1 MDSNMNQQN
10 YQSAMNNPS
19 AVNNQLM
26 NTQPALNNPAGVSYQ
41 PTVPPYQPYV
51 IQPKEYKKLDIKDKV
66 FMLVFFA
73 LSFIFIN
80 FAFPAFNL
88 GFTIFYFLLFTAST
102 VYLYCAEHKPSF
114 FSLICGGL
122 SLAGSVVFSIYD
134 DTFINFI
141 LLVLLGGLFT
151 IYCLGLSNAF
161 HNKQGSFKLIGD
173 IVSGSLLYPIKNLPD
188 MFGSIKVSAKSDK
201 KSFNA
206 VIGIVVALPVLLIII
221 PLLVKSDAAFE
232 GLIDTVINNIGKYI
246 LQVIFAFIIA
256 PYLISFML
264 GKRLGINK
272 RTGKGKSTGRKS
284 IPASGMIS
292 FLSVISATYMVYL
305 FSQLAYFFSTFNG
318 ILPENYEYSASAFAR
333 RGFFEMFAICVI
345 NIFII
350 SIVTILAKRND
361 SKKLSPVI
369 KALSCFISL
378 FSVLLII
385 TAMSKMK
392 LNISIFGLSKNRL
405 LVSVFMLMLLVIIA
419 FFIIHIFVPRLNY
432 MQPIIIIC
440 SAMFIALAFADVDG
454 AIAKYNVNAY
464 QQGELE
470 SVDVLYLGDLADSA
484 IPYILALS
492 DDENCSNQVN
502 YVMQNKMLY
511 SDDIYCNDEGQYVY
525 NKPDFRKYNLSKDKA
540 YKQLCAYLNTDAFIQ
555 YADSYNTPAEDI
567 YNDGMTE
574 DYTEYNADYNADINY
589 DDYDYVNP
597 DYIDYS
603 QYNYTDENG
612 DEFVYV
618 DQNHEL
624 YYD

>member
-10 YQSAMNNPS
+10 YQSAMNS
-19 AVNNQLM
+19 
-26 NTQPALNNPAGVSYQ
+26 QPALSNQAGVSCQ
-41 PTVPPYQPYV
+41 RTVPPYQPYV
-51 IQPKEYKKLDIKDKV
+51 IQPKEYKKLDIKDKA
-66 FMLVFFA
+66 FMLIFFV

-80 FAFPAFNL
+80 FAFSAFNL
-88 GFTIFYFLLFTAST
+88 GFTIFYFLLFIAST
-102 VYLYCAEHKPSF
+102 VYLYRAVAKSSV

-134 DTFINFI
+134 DGFINFI
-141 LLVLLGGLFT
+141 LLILIGGLFT

-161 HNKQGSFKLIGD
+161 HNKQGSFKLIND
-173 IVSGSLLYPIKNLPD
+173 VISGSLLYPIKNLPD

-264 GKRLGINK
+264 GKRQGINK

-284 IPASGMIS
+284 IPASGVIS
-292 FLSVISATYMVYL
+292 FLSVISATYIVYL

-318 ILPENYEYSASAFAR
+318 ILPDDYEYSASAFAR

-345 NIFII
+345 NILII

-361 SKKLSPVI
+361 SKRLSLVI

-385 TAMSKMK
+385 TAMSKMR
-392 LNISIFGLSKNRL
+392 LNIFIFGLSKNRL
-405 LVSVFMLMLLVIIA
+405 LVSVFMLMLVVIIA
-419 FFIIHIFVPRLNY
+419 FFIVHIFVPRLNY

-440 SAMFIALAFADVDG
+440 SAMFITLAFADVDG
-454 AIAKYNVNAY
+454 AVAKYNVSN
-464 QQGELE
+464 QNELE
-470 SVDVLYLGDLADSA
+470 SVDVSYLGNLADSA
-484 IPYILALS
+484 IPYILELA
-492 DDENCSNQVN
+492 DDENLSNQVN
-502 YVMQNKMLY
+502 YVMRSKMIY
-511 SDDIYCNDEGQYVY
+511 SDSISCNDDGQYVY
-525 NKPDFRKYNLSKDKA
+525 DKPDFRMYNYSNDKA
-540 YKQLCAYLNTDAFIQ
+540 YKQLCAYLNSDSFKQYEQSYHTFDGDEYYGDMTD
-555 YADSYNTPAEDI
+555 YD
-567 YNDGMTE
+567 
-574 DYTEYNADYNADINY
+574 TEYHDDNNY

-603 QYNYTDENG
+603 QYNYND
-612 DEFVYV
+612 DEFYI
-618 DQNHEL
+618 DPEMATMA
-624 YYD
+624 D

>member
-1 MDSNMNQQN
+1 MNQQ
-10 YQSAMNNPS
+10 YHQSANASQNNVNNPNPI
-19 AVNNQLM
+19 NNQMLV
-26 NTQPALNNPAGVSYQ
+26 NAQAGVSCQ
-41 PTVPPYQPYV
+41 PTMPPYQPYV
-51 IQPKEYKKLDIKDKV
+51 IRPREYKKLDVKDKA
-66 FMLVFFA
+66 FMLIFFA

-88 GFTIFYFLLFTAST
+88 GFTLFYFLLFTAST
-102 VYLYCAEHKPSF
+102 VYLYRTDNKPSL
-114 FSLICGGL
+114 FSIICGGL

-134 DTFINFI
+134 NDFINII
-141 LLVLLGGLFT
+141 LLALISGLFT

-161 HNKQGSFKLIGD
+161 QNKQGSFKLIGD
-173 IVSGSLLYPIKNLPD
+173 IITGLLLYPIKNLPD
-188 MFGSIKVSAKSDK
+188 MFGSIRVSAKADK

-206 VIGIVVALPVLLIII
+206 LIGMAVALPVLLVII
-221 PLLVKSDAAFE
+221 PLLVISDAAFE
-232 GLIDTVINNIGKYI
+232 GLVGIVISNIGKYI
-246 LQVIFAFIIA
+246 LQIVFAFIIA

-264 GKRLGINK
+264 GKKLGLNK
-272 RTGKGKSTGRKS
+272 CTKNGSVNTRKS
-284 IPASGMIS
+284 VPASGVIS

-318 ILPENYEYSASAFAR
+318 ILPDDYEYSASAFAR

-345 NIFII
+345 NILII

-392 LNISIFGLSKNRL
+392 LNISIFGLSENRL

-419 FFIIHIFVPRLNY
+419 FFMIHIFVPRLNY

-454 AIAKYNVNAY
+454 AVAKYNVNAY

-511 SDDIYCNDEGQYVY
+511 SDDIYCNDEGQYIY
-525 NKPDFRKYNLSKDKA
+525 DKPDFRKYNFSNDKA
-540 YKQLCAYLNTDAFIQ
+540 YKQLCDYLNSDSFKQ
-555 YADSYNTPAEDI
+555 YEDNYNASAEVI
-567 YNDGMTE
+567 YNDDMTE
-574 DYTEYNADYNADINY
+574 VDDENETAVHY
-589 DDYDYVNP
+589 DDYYYVNP
-597 DYIDYS
+597 DYIDNN
-603 QYNYTDENG
+603 QYNSD
-612 DEFVYV
+612 DEFYI
-618 DQNHEL
+618 DPSMATMA
-624 YYD
+624 D